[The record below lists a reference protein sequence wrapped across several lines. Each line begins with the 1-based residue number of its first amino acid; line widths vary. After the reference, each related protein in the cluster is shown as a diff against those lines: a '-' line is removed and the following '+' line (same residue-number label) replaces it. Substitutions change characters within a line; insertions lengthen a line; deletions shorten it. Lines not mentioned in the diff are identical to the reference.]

1 MKSTSS
7 GDISGSEELGGRQSK
22 KVSDK
27 ITAQSKDMEQEKS
40 LRVTIRVPSRSAAGK
55 RSRRRRIEAIE
66 SISESEADELSSSAD
81 FEETVLEESVDT
93 EDSEGYVERQAEL
106 KEKAGELA
114 RLTKRQRAKIDEDTA
129 DIGGLVQLPETIKK
143 RHQNLTEEE
152 LTLKRNELARRRK
165 NLSEQKLEEE
175 KV

>member
-129 DIGGLVQLPETIKK
+129 DIGGLVQLPES
-143 RHQNLTEEE
+143 RFF
-152 LTLKRNELARRRK
+152 
-165 NLSEQKLEEE
+165 
-175 KV
+175 V